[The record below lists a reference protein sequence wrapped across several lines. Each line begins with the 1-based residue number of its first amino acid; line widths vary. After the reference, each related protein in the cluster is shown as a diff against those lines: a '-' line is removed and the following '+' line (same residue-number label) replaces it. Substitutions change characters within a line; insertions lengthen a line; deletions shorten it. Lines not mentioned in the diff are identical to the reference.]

1 MNTADKVH
9 KTLRLRRELADSI
22 KALSIEGESE
32 TATYCRVLSA
42 GVDALR
48 GGERHDGGGETEQQP
63 MNATQEAALVSSLQ
77 EHIETLKRTVDEL
90 SGQMAIKDKQ
100 IEALS
105 VLTAQAQQA
114 TTKALDTPQATQSGE
129 DGGQAVTTEPR
140 RGFWARLFG

>member
-9 KTLRLRRELADSI
+9 KTLRLKRELADSI
-22 KALSIEGESE
+22 KDLSIEGESE

-48 GGERHDGGGETEQQP
+48 GGDHHDDGETDQQP

-114 TTKALDTPQATQSGE
+114 TTKALDAPQATQSGE
-129 DGGQAVTTEPR
+129 DGGQATTTEPR
-140 RGFWARLFG
+140 RSFWSRLFG